1 MEHRA
6 LSLWLVLVVSVRS
19 SPAHELFSFRVRLS
33 TLFATRREAPWLNCD
48 RFSLRFS
55 ELLELKIALLVLSGA
70 QLHRRVDATSRT
82 TWTHNHNYDEEEAT
96 SDRVRAATATPQD
109 YMDT

>member
-1 MEHRA
+1 MPGELASEERSDEPRVA
-6 LSLWLVLVVSVRS
+6 SVRS
-19 SPAHELFSFRVRLS
+19 NGAAAARDAGRVPDAPRVEPAHRDAGDVEPSFFR
-33 TLFATRREAPWLNCD
+33 APRAENSSAG
-48 RFSLRFS
+48 SL
-55 ELLELKIALLVLSGA
+55 GA
-70 QLHRRVDATSRT
+70 KLHRRVDATSRT

>member
-1 MEHRA
+1 MPGELAAEERPDEPRVA
-6 LSLWLVLVVSVRS
+6 SVRS
-19 SPAHELFSFRVRLS
+19 DGAAAARDAGGVPDAPRVEPAHSDSGDVAQRVP
-33 TLFATRREAPWLNCD
+33 APRAENSSAG
-48 RFSLRFS
+48 SL
-55 ELLELKIALLVLSGA
+55 GA
-70 QLHRRVDATSRT
+70 KLHRRVDATSRT